1 MQKQLPAQAVS
12 VTNWPIVRFRK
23 GRERYVEIAEVPIE
37 ERIRGWSRYVSLH
50 IETPQRNCSMGAR
63 TDQNK

>member
-50 IETPQRNCSMGAR
+50 IETP
-63 TDQNK
+63 